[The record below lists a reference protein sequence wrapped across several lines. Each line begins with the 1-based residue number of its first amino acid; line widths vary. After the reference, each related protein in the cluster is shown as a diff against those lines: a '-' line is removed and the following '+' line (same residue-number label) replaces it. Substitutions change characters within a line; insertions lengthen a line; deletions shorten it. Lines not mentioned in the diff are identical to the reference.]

1 MSWEKIIVGTIHA
14 VFIGAV
20 VAVTVHVIQ
29 KQIIL
34 RYKFEVEL
42 EAVRKNL
49 HEIQLVEV
57 KNNKNIELSPET
69 LDRILYYLENN
80 KNIELSPEALDRLL
94 YYVEKNWVSPED
106 LSESYLEPFN
116 ISIGNNITFYINIFF
131 LFLIIIFF
139 FISFF
144 SKNFKNLILD
154 IICKNYFFIVP
165 IPFIFILFKNLKN
178 FYLLNLYIYITN
190 CLRGG
195 VLNK

>member
-1 MSWEKIIVGTIHA
+1 MAMSWEKIIVGTIHA

-69 LDRILYYLENN
+69 LDRLLYYLESN

-94 YYVEKNWVSPED
+94 YYVEKN
-106 LSESYLEPFN
+106 
-116 ISIGNNITFYINIFF
+116 
-131 LFLIIIFF
+131 
-139 FISFF
+139 
-144 SKNFKNLILD
+144 
-154 IICKNYFFIVP
+154 
-165 IPFIFILFKNLKN
+165 
-178 FYLLNLYIYITN
+178 
-190 CLRGG
+190 
-195 VLNK
+195 